1 MNLEDT
7 SIQTSVHVK
16 PSSSRAVHKTDP
28 VSSPAKT
35 PHAAPQALSTTCQA
49 SQEPRHN
56 SSQHNVQQR
65 KIQPPSARRAL
76 RHVKLH
82 KSGRQPHA
90 AVPMAT
96 VRDHS
101 NSSSHNTTIPR
112 CVQRPTHQTTL
123 PRELTKALANKTRLH
138 SAQEGP
144 LLKQM
149 KGHGEVLMRRETGL
163 MKLWQVECR
172 LASCMLHCVHLGNTC
187 TCVNW

>member
-112 CVQRPTHQTTL
+112 CVQLMTIAPRGAAKSLHCRTQIPTAARIGLSVVHSTAK
-123 PRELTKALANKTRLH
+123 RISH
-138 SAQEGP
+138 SAAAG
-144 LLKQM
+144 K
-149 KGHGEVLMRRETGL
+149 RR
-163 MKLWQVECR
+163 V
-172 LASCMLHCVHLGNTC
+172 
-187 TCVNW
+187 